1 MAKEKNPSIEQFKN
15 FVKKH
20 PKLIQKVK
28 NGEGS
33 WQELFEEWYLLGEDD
48 PKWKK
53 YRINGTFEKS
63 KLENEQEQI
72 KEAKNVLI
80 DQLLLYIKNMDMK
93 QLQNYL
99 GQMSEAIESLQN
111 LLGQLKNNGEKEE
124 MNRTLPVSDRRNP
137 FLFRKD

>member
-1 MAKEKNPSIEQFKN
+1 MAKEKKPSIEQFKH

-48 PKWKK
+48 PIWNK
-53 YRINGTFEKS
+53 YRINEISEKS
-63 KLENEQEQI
+63 KLANEQEQT
-72 KEAKNVLI
+72 KETKNILI

-99 GQMSEAIESLQN
+99 GQMSDAIDSLQN
-111 LLGQLKNNGEKEE
+111 LLGQLKNGENEE
-124 MNRTLPVSDRRNP
+124 SNRTSSASDRRNP